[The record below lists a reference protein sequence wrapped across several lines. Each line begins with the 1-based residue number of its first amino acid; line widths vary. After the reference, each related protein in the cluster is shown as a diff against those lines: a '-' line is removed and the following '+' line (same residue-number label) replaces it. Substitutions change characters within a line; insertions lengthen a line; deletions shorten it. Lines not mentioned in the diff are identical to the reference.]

1 MRPHRT
7 MVGKKLQ
14 IASFCVLLL
23 ASVAAAGQTFELG
36 NQNSSTPNNSAK
48 KKSKTS
54 SPQPSV
60 QSSDGS
66 IGWGSGIEVARDSRA
81 AQQALQRNDYS
92 SAVMYANRAA
102 NAAPQNHGLWFLLGY
117 SARLAGQYQVSIN
130 AYNRG
135 LRNQPGSIQ
144 GLSGLAQTYV
154 KMGRQAEARDVLQ
167 KVLAANPRSVNDL
180 QLAGEISLNTDP
192 SAALNFLKR
201 AEALQPSARSEL
213 LIARAYQRLNQ
224 AQASKQFLDRAQ
236 ARAPRDPNVLRAVAS
251 FYRDA
256 KQYDLA
262 IATLQKAVSGKDPG
276 ALSELGYTYQLAG
289 KKKQAADTYAKAAG
303 MNANDSGLQL
313 SAAQALVNVG
323 QFDRAATFLQHA
335 EARDANNYRLHAIR
349 GQIAS
354 LQARNQDAIREYRTA
369 IEHLP
374 DGVPEGPLY
383 PISLH
388 LSLFELYRGADDQAG
403 AERELAAARN
413 ELGKITGVEDSSK
426 PEFLRLRA
434 SVEAASNDVAA
445 AEKDLKEALALD
457 PGNLNIMLSYAN
469 LLWKINRQPEA
480 MQFYSKALEMDPTN
494 HSALT
499 AMGYLSREIL
509 DQKAAE
515 KYFTKLSTLYPND
528 YVPFIALGDLYTS
541 TREFARAQAN
551 YEKAHQ
557 LAPNNPL
564 VVSGGTNA
572 ALEAHELPVAK
583 RWLDRADADPRINQS
598 PQVMRERERYLTWTG
613 HYAESAAL
621 GYKVLEKLPRD
632 PEAPVYLAYDLLFLD
647 KYDEAA
653 QIVEKYQPILP
664 RDKDLRLIAG
674 YVHVHSGQLREAV
687 TDFSNA
693 LELDPK
699 VPTAYMNRGFVLN
712 DLKEG
717 DKAAKDFETA
727 IKLRPNYAEAHLGL
741 GYAYLQLHRAKPAL
755 KEINMAAKLKG
766 ESKVTHLARAEAY
779 RQQILLRQAE
789 SEYRAALKIAPNDV
803 TTRLALADTL
813 YRLHRYG
820 ESIDVLKSAI
830 GLSQQDSFV
839 YAQMARAYAQLHQ
852 RDQALKAIAAAEKH
866 STDPRIFIAT
876 GEALLTLGDHQAA
889 MDHYARAL
897 ESSDADRVQT
907 RLALARLFAHE
918 GRRDEAQQQIALG
931 FAEARVG
938 EANPIT
944 PQNLLEAADVL
955 MSIEQFDLAKK
966 YFERALAEGADQEAV
981 SIGLANA
988 YLALGETQSA
998 GQLLRSMGNT
1008 PESSENY
1015 EYLIALGNVY
1025 RQQQDTVQ
1033 ALAAFARANRLV
1045 AGNESTERTE
1055 LDLAAQE
1062 GRQITN
1068 NFSVQSQVSL
1078 NPIFED
1084 INIYTV
1090 DAKLLGIT
1098 DPALLPTPRS
1108 TIETRADA
1116 RYRIH
1121 LNGWP
1126 AITGLVGE
1134 RNARGR
1140 LSFPSRLLIQ
1150 DRNTYDTIFNV
1161 GINPVLHVGNN
1172 TIAFTPGIQYTIRR
1186 DTISALDM
1194 NQNLFRQF
1202 LYMYTSSFGN
1212 WVSVSGS
1219 AVREAG
1225 PFTERDLN
1233 SRDLAGHLNFL
1244 VGRPWGK
1251 TALITGYSAR
1261 DVLFRPLVREYF
1273 TTSTYLGVQRRFGQN
1288 LRASIFAEYLRSW
1301 RVEDNRF
1308 AIAQAMRPAFDLEY
1322 TAGKHWSV
1330 QASGAWSK
1338 GEGFHAYDNVNNQ
1351 FLVSYVRAV
1360 QRPLNDGLGDVP
1372 VTYPLRFSFGLQQ
1385 QTFYN
1390 FTGGN
1395 STKVLP
1401 IVRLT
1406 LF

>member
-369 IEHLP
+369 IDHLP

-403 AERELAAARN
+403 AELELAAARN

-852 RDQALKAIAAAEKH
+852 RDEALKAIAAAEKH

-1140 LSFPSRLLIQ
+1140 ISFPSRLLIQ